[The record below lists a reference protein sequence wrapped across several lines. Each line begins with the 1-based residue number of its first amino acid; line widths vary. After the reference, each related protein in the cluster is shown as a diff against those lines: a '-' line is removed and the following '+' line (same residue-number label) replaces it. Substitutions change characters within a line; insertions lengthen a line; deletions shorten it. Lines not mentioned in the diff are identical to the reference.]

1 MFASNTNAA
10 LSPPLPLGRAALLL
24 AVSLLLHAAAL
35 TMLRDRLH
43 EPAREGITRSR
54 TIDAALIFERP
65 ASPPPRALPAP
76 KPRPRPRPAPPPSP
90 PQAATAAAPAA
101 AVASPPHDE
110 TSGGAAAAP
119 ESAPPAETPPV
130 EAPPAETPPVET
142 TPDVEQRG
150 RPATAD
156 LALELA
162 EIGGARASLPAA
174 ATYAYRT
181 SDSRYPSFS
190 GQTTIEWRFDG
201 DAQRYETRLRTTVFD
216 VAIAEITSTGAVRGF
231 GLAPERYVQKTATR
245 AAVAVNIDWSR
256 RVVTFSRR
264 SDERPAREGIQDRLS
279 FQFQLMA
286 LAQNLPDAFAPGARV
301 SMQVAGTG
309 DVETYDFLV
318 VGSETLTL
326 EEGPIETV
334 KLDRPKGPGAET
346 RVEVWLAPAR
356 RWLPVMLRFTD
367 RRGNVTESRL
377 ESAHEG
383 GG

>member
-1 MFASNTNAA
+1 MFASITVAA
-10 LSPPLPLGRAALLL
+10 LSPRLPLGRAALLL
-24 AVSLLLHAAAL
+24 AASLLLHAAVL

-43 EPAREGITRSR
+43 EPAREGVTRSR

-76 KPRPRPRPAPPPSP
+76 RPRPKPRPAPPPSAS
-90 PQAATAAAPAA
+90 QSATAAAP
-101 AVASPPHDE
+101 VAPDALPLHDE
-110 TSGGAAAAP
+110 TASGEVAPP
-119 ESAPPAETPPV
+119 ESAPPAEP
-130 EAPPAETPPVET
+130 PPAETPPA
-142 TPDVEQRG
+142 VEQG
-150 RPATAD
+150 ARPAAAD

-162 EIGGARASLPAA
+162 EIGGARDSLPVA
-174 ATYAYRT
+174 ATYAYRMF
-181 SDSRYPSFS
+181 DSRYPSFS
-190 GQTTIEWRFDG
+190 GQTTVEWRFDVA
-201 DAQRYETRLRTTVFD
+201 AQRYETRLRTTVFD
-216 VAIAEITSTGAVRGF
+216 VPIAEITSAGAVQGF

-286 LAQNLPDAFAPGARV
+286 LGQNLPDAFTPGATI
-301 SMQVAGTG
+301 SMQVAAPN
-309 DVETYDFLV
+309 DVETYDFVV
-318 VGSETLTL
+318 VGRETLAL
-326 EEGPIETV
+326 DAGSIDTV
-334 KLDRPKGPGAET
+334 KLDRPKSAGADS